1 MQAFLKFFVA
11 FFGAVCVLIGLAH
24 IILGP
29 AAIPGAIAVNATLDS
44 EDRFYATL
52 FVGFGG
58 ALGWCS
64 RDLHERSCPFFW
76 LLAVFFGGGVARLV
90 SMSQAGLPHP
100 LFQVLTVVEL
110 VLPIVLWLL
119 HRRTVRPV

>member
-11 FFGAVCVLIGLAH
+11 FFGAVCVVIGLAH

-29 AAIPGAIAVNATLDS
+29 AAIPGAIVVNATLDS

-52 FVGFGG
+52 FVGFGA
-58 ALGWCS
+58 ALVWRS
-64 RDLHERSCPFFW
+64 RNLHERSRPFFW
-76 LLAVFFGGGVARLV
+76 LLVVFFAGGVARLV
-90 SMSQAGLPHP
+90 SMAQAGLPHP

-119 HRRTVRPV
+119 HRRAVRAA

>member
-11 FFGAVCVLIGLAH
+11 LFGAVCAAIGLAH

-29 AAIPGAIAVNATLDS
+29 AVIPGSIAVNATMDS

-52 FVGFGG
+52 FVGFGA
-58 ALGWCS
+58 ALVWCS
-64 RDLHERSCPFFW
+64 QNLEERSRPFAW
-76 LLAVFFGGGVARLV
+76 LLVVFFAGGISRLV
-90 SMSQAGLPHP
+90 SLSQVGLPHP

-110 VLPIVLWLL
+110 VLPVVLWLL
-119 HRRTVRPV
+119 YRRTVRRA

>member
-52 FVGFGG
+52 FVGFGA
-58 ALGWCS
+58 ALIWCS
-64 RDLHERSCPFFW
+64 RNLHERSRPFFW
-76 LLAVFFGGGVARLV
+76 LLVVFFAGGVARLV
-90 SMSQAGLPHP
+90 SMAQAGLPHP
-100 LFQVLTVVEL
+100 LFQALTVVEL

-119 HRRTVRPV
+119 HRRAVRAA